1 MIATDGKAERDST
14 FEMSTAEEKRAA
26 EDQRI
31 AELMGHGSDGRMSAV
46 LTHRHRCHAAACHGL
61 ATGPHLLAS
70 LFFVSPLVKWFSA
83 ESSRTFRK
91 VRNASAQVIIQLSET
106 MTGIEAVQA
115 YYREPRN
122 QEIFT

>member
-46 LTHRHRCHAAACHGL
+46 LTPSPPVPCCCLSWTGDWASSAGVAVLRLTAGEVVFGGVEPHIPQGPQRLGPGHHPVLRDDDRHR
-61 ATGPHLLAS
+61 
-70 LFFVSPLVKWFSA
+70 
-83 ESSRTFRK
+83 
-91 VRNASAQVIIQLSET
+91 
-106 MTGIEAVQA
+106 AVQA

>member
-1 MIATDGKAERDST
+1 MGP
-14 FEMSTAEEKRAA
+14 TAACPP
-26 EDQRI
+26 
-31 AELMGHGSDGRMSAV
+31 SSP
-46 LTHRHRCHAAACHGL
+46 HRHRCHAAACHGL
-61 ATGPHLLAS
+61 ATWPHLLAS

-122 QEIFT
+122 LEIFT

>member
-1 MIATDGKAERDST
+1 
-14 FEMSTAEEKRAA
+14 MSTAEEKRAA

-46 LTHRHRCHAAACHGL
+46 LTPSPPVPCCCL
-61 ATGPHLLAS
+61 SWTGDWAS
-70 LFFVSPLVKWFSA
+70 SA
-83 ESSRTFRK
+83 GVAVLR
-91 VRNASAQVIIQLSET
+91 L
-106 MTGIEAVQA
+106 TGIEAVQA

>member
-1 MIATDGKAERDST
+1 MCFRSIYFPETYRSIRENPRFRT
-14 FEMSTAEEKRAA
+14 HF
-26 EDQRI
+26 
-31 AELMGHGSDGRMSAV
+31 
-46 LTHRHRCHAAACHGL
+46 LTL
-61 ATGPHLLAS
+61 NP
-70 LFFVSPLVKWFSA
+70 

>member
-1 MIATDGKAERDST
+1 MGP
-14 FEMSTAEEKRAA
+14 TAACPP
-26 EDQRI
+26 
-31 AELMGHGSDGRMSAV
+31 SSP
-46 LTHRHRCHAAACHGL
+46 HRHRCHAAACHGL

-106 MTGIEAVQA
+106 MTGISVRAMRLFV
-115 YYREPRN
+115 
-122 QEIFT
+122 IFMPGITLIGNITVGLMLLTGGYFALRR

>member
-46 LTHRHRCHAAACHGL
+46 LTPSPPVPCCCL
-61 ATGPHLLAS
+61 SWTGDWAS
-70 LFFVSPLVKWFSA
+70 SAGVAPLVKWFSA

>member
-1 MIATDGKAERDST
+1 MGP
-14 FEMSTAEEKRAA
+14 TAACPPF
-26 EDQRI
+26 
-31 AELMGHGSDGRMSAV
+31 SP
-46 LTHRHRCHAAACHGL
+46 HRHRCHAAACHGL
-61 ATGPHLLAS
+61 ATGPHPLAS

>member
-1 MIATDGKAERDST
+1 MGP
-14 FEMSTAEEKRAA
+14 TAACPP
-26 EDQRI
+26 
-31 AELMGHGSDGRMSAV
+31 SSP
-46 LTHRHRCHAAACHGL
+46 HRHRCHAAACHGL

-115 YYREPRN
+115 YYRESRN